1 MNISQAENIKLLNDL
16 LICMNP
22 IFICIFIFGI
32 VTGVFFFSD
41 LVNRL
46 DRLSQRF
53 RCPRRIIVHDQ
64 INDVYCYVYR
74 FKGKYYSEDEF
85 KRRKAIALNKFLNK
99 RNLST

>member
-1 MNISQAENIKLLNDL
+1 MNISQSENLKLLNDL
-16 LICMNP
+16 LSGMTP
-22 IFICIFIFGI
+22 IFIGIFILGLI
-32 VTGVFFFSD
+32 TGVFFFSD

-74 FKGKYYSEDEF
+74 FKGKYYSEHEF
-85 KRRKAIALNKFLNK
+85 KRRRAIALNKFLNK
-99 RNLST
+99 RNLSI